1 MTPEIR
7 LLREIFGDTDFEDPP
22 PRRPPNTKPLFRLA
36 AVVPEFTD
44 ELSHLLSEQGE
55 IALAACV
62 PDLQVYDRCPCEGDF
77 CATMYTQPIPE
88 AAFPGRGGVSVL
100 SKAGPVYIDTSYGMI
115 ACIEVLDQP
124 EIRRKLVAALP

>member
-1 MTPEIR
+1 M
-7 LLREIFGDTDFEDPP
+7 LREIFGDTDTEETR
-22 PRRPPNTKPLFRLA
+22 PRRPPNTMPLFRLA

-55 IALAACV
+55 TALAASV
-62 PDLQVYDRCPCEGDF
+62 PDLQVFDRCRCEADY
-77 CATMYTQPIPE
+77 CATIYTRPEPE
-88 AAFPGRGGVSVL
+88 AGFPGRGGVSVF

-124 EIRRKLVAALP
+124 EIRKTLVELLPVPGQ